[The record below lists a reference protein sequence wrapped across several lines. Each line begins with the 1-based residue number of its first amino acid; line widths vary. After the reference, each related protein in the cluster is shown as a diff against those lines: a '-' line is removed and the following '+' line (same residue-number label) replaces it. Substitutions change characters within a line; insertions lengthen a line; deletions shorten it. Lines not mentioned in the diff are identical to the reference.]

1 MVAVMVVV
9 CAEAVL
15 GSRLALDSGIV
26 EIAREIVREV
36 VREVARGV
44 ARGVAREV
52 ARVENVE

>member
-1 MVAVMVVV
+1 MVVV

-26 EIAREIVREV
+26 EVA
-36 VREVARGV
+36 REVAREV
-44 ARGVAREV
+44 V

>member
-1 MVAVMVVV
+1 MVVV